1 MSFFFIKWNMSQSA
15 TKFDLNSRCLDI
27 SVYQIDSLTSVQLF
41 VFCKMNVLH
50 ETYQDKLDEFEIR

>member
-1 MSFFFIKWNMSQSA
+1 MSQSA

-41 VFCKMNVLH
+41 VFCEMNVLH